1 LLLKAQAKGPPVQS
15 RRFHFQNGEID
26 MALSV
31 NTNPGALAA
40 LQHLNKTNVEL
51 AMAQRRINTGLRVAG
66 AKDDGGIYAI
76 AQSMRGDVA
85 SLGAVRNSLSR
96 VQSVVDTGL
105 AAGEA
110 VSDLLVAMKSKAL
123 AASDTSLDAASRSA
137 LNEDFKALR
146 DQITTIVGNAEFAGT
161 NLINN
166 STTQIQALAN
176 AAGAFITILDENL
189 LLGGGVIT
197 LTAASVLDTATN
209 AAANAVVIDTSLDQ
223 LNQALAR
230 LGTASKSLATHSVF
244 VSKLTDEL
252 EKGIGA
258 LVDADLAKESASLQ
272 ALQVKQQLGIQ
283 ALSIAN
289 QGPQILMAL
298 FRQ

>member
-1 LLLKAQAKGPPVQS
+1 
-15 RRFHFQNGEID
+15 
-26 MALSV
+26 MLSV
-31 NTNPGALAA
+31 NTNAGALAA
-40 LQHLNKTNVEL
+40 LQNLNYTNTQLSDV
-51 AMAQRRINTGLRVAG
+51 QKRINTGLKVSG
-66 AKDDGGIYAI
+66 AKDDGGIFAI
-76 AQSMRGDVA
+76 AQGMRADVA

-96 VQSVVDTGL
+96 VQSVVDTSL

-123 AASDTSLDAASRSA
+123 AASDTSLDASSRSA

-166 STTQIQALAN
+166 TTTQIQALAN
-176 AAGAFITILDENL
+176 AAGSFITILDENL

-209 AAANAVVIDTSLDQ
+209 AAANATVIDTSLDQ

-244 VSKLTDEL
+244 VGKLSDEL

-258 LVDADLAKESASLQ
+258 LVDADLAKDSASLQ

-289 QGPQILMAL
+289 QAPSVLLAL
-298 FRQ
+298 FR